1 MIFNNKYLM
10 KNNNININK
19 YEQEIII
26 PSINKS
32 TNNIID
38 INNMNSNDIQNMKV
52 SLNKLRN
59 ICNVLKEKNTIID
72 GMLISTKKRKKVISQ
87 ETLEKEAELLKID
100 NEINITF
107 NQLFSDFIHNDND
120 KNIIV
125 SKIKLLRDELTKRKY
140 NEYLNKKIMIEQK
153 EEKIQNELTNLST
166 EQLEIFNNEIFK
178 KPENDDNDK
187 VNMEIMKKHYEDIKK
202 NDIYNQ
208 MLSEIRNSLYN
219 EKYNYIQSM
228 RLLDNKDMKLNQ
240 KFNSKIINE
249 SSNYF
254 QPFSIENSSNKND
267 LTSFEKKKKRINHS
281 MDNKHCLDNDISNS
295 IIEQKY
301 IYDNKNIR
309 NKSFTGYNKAY
320 KKKSRFNS
328 KLFRANNIL

>member
-1 MIFNNKYLM
+1 MKIKIPKNKMEKENNQNK
-10 KNNNININK
+10 KNDKTIK
-19 YEQEIII
+19 L
-26 PSINKS
+26 
-32 TNNIID
+32 D
-38 INNMNSNDIQNMKV
+38 INNMNKNDIKNLKI
-52 SLNKLRN
+52 SLNNIRN
-59 ICNVLKEKNTIID
+59 ICNVLKEKNTIKD
-72 GMLISTKKRKKVISQ
+72 GMLINNKKRKKVISQ

-166 EQLEIFNNEIFK
+166 EQLEIFNNEMFD
-178 KPENDDNDK
+178 KPENNDNNK
-187 VNMEIMKKHYEDIKK
+187 VNLEIMKKHYEDIKK

-208 MLSEIRNSLYN
+208 MFSEIRNSLYN

-281 MDNKHCLDNDISNS
+281 MDNKHCIDNDISNS